1 MNGTCPLFGR
11 IIIFAADNERCVM
24 KKCITLLLVLLAFAG
39 ARANEVL
46 VGSASALR
54 DSITKNPAAN
64 IRLTADIDL
73 STIGTIDVTFRG
85 TIDGQGEKDGNPIF
99 YSLGKSS
106 SRVKHPVFK
115 KMEGATLKNLVIQ
128 NFRVEWDDDDIG
140 AVAWS
145 AKNCKFNKIVVS
157 EISIFNDDDNA
168 GAIVGRAENC
178 DFRNVKCMGNDVTV
192 DGNRAGGFVGISFN
206 SIYCDCS
213 NSAYSTVYADGS
225 WGNAYA
231 GGFVGESNSD
241 QFVFCVNFASI
252 GALDDRVGGLVGYS
266 SLSTFTN
273 CSNSGFVMHC
283 EEDDFILST
292 RKMKTELAKKLN
304 AEYIKSIQN
313 DLEKQYEHQGFD
325 LTAGFASF
333 IGTLGLSTAAF
344 GVELGLLSFTTA
356 GVGAFAVTIIIV
368 ATGITVSL
376 INLIDAEFGAHDE
389 IGGICG
395 SCQGSV
401 FNTCSNY
408 GNLLCRDSYVGGI
421 VGYVNGVATK
431 SVITNCLN
439 ASDIQG
445 FELVGGIFGQC
456 ANTDVVSNCLNV
468 GKIIAKE
475 GDSDPIGNV
484 EGKSGANN
492 LSNNYYRSDLPYDE
506 DAVARIPITDEML
519 GNGTAARLLNGDAG
533 SNGPWRQSQGDSYP
547 ILDPS
552 HDEVNLRELGDV
564 YLISTLEDLNR
575 LRSDVNSGARDI
587 YIVYFEEDID
597 CGEIT
602 WVPIGTY
609 DHPFT
614 GYCNGEGH
622 TILNLNTAAD
632 NSKNGVGFFGVV
644 GLNTEVRNL
653 SIGSGAI
660 RGGHGLG
667 AIIGYAEHK
676 TQTEGYIRIIG
687 CGNKASVTGDY
698 DCGGL
703 IGGLYSDSK
712 MKLYMENCYNMGKVT
727 ANSKSAAMCGFA
739 KHGAEILGCWNSG
752 TVTGAETGMGFARGD
767 TDITVRNCH
776 NYGTNMGQSG
786 DGVTP
791 FTDEDAK
798 NGTLCFRIN
807 GGSNDASV
815 GLPWEQDITTDEYPR
830 YVGYSNDRNA
840 VYTTR
845 EIKSNYGTIVLPYS
859 VKSDDYIMYYTL
871 SGTNADGSQLNFTAV
886 DVLEAGTPAIF
897 RVVKPDTVYS
907 FISIDYNFDYEY
919 DSEGELY
926 EPVSVDGWEMNG
938 NLDITDK
945 VFANQTELK
954 SLYYISGGEIKS
966 AITKLT
972 VAPFRAYL
980 TWLERPENS
989 PLRVIGVSFDDGS
1002 DTTGLQF
1009 IPAGTHDDGSVEL
1022 GLYNLAG
1029 QRLDAPG
1036 QGIVIINGK
1045 KVLNM

>member
-39 ARANEVL
+39 TRANEVL

-54 DSITKNPAAN
+54 DSITNNPAAN

-73 STIGTIDVTFRG
+73 STIGTIDITFRG

-99 YSLGKSS
+99 YSLGTSTD
-106 SRVKHPVFK
+106 RVMHPIFK
-115 KMEGATLKNLVIQ
+115 VMENATLENLVIQ
-128 NFRVEWDDDDIG
+128 NFRVEWDDDNIG
-140 AVAWS
+140 AVACT
-145 AKNCKFNKIVVS
+145 AKNCHFNQIVVS
-157 EISIFNDDDNA
+157 EVSIFNDDDYA

-178 DFRNVKCMGNDVTV
+178 EFLNVKCMGNDVTV
-192 DGNRAGGFVGISFN
+192 DGNRAGGFVGISNN
-206 SIYCDCS
+206 SFYCNCS

-225 WGNAYA
+225 WGYAYA
-231 GGFVGESNSD
+231 GGFVGESESD

-252 GALDDRVGGLVGYS
+252 GALDDSVGGLVGYS
-266 SLSTFTN
+266 TMSTFTN
-273 CSNSGFVMHC
+273 CTNSGLVMHC
-283 EEDDFILST
+283 KEKAFIGSTNKMKANIKDYITSIEDDL
-292 RKMKTELAKKLN
+292 KEM
-304 AEYIKSIQN
+304 YG
-313 DLEKQYEHQGFD
+313 KQDFD
-325 LTAGFASF
+325 LTAGFVSF

-344 GVELGLLSFTTA
+344 GVELGLLSVTTA
-356 GVGAFAVTIIIV
+356 GVGAFAATVIIA

-376 INLIDAEFGAHDE
+376 INLIDAELFAHDE
-389 IGGICG
+389 MGGICG
-395 SCQGSV
+395 SCQSSK

-408 GNLLCRDSYVGGI
+408 GKLMCIDSYVGGI
-421 VGYVNGVATK
+421 VGYIKDMMTNTQ
-431 SVITNCLN
+431 IINCLN
-439 ASDIQG
+439 AGDLKG
-445 FELVGGIFGQC
+445 YELVGGIVGQC
-456 ANTDVVSNCLNV
+456 NNRDEVNHCLNV
-468 GKIIAKE
+468 GKVVVV
-475 GDSDPIGNV
+475 GDGSQSDPIANV
-484 EGKSGANN
+484 SRSGDNG
-492 LSNNYYRSDLPYDE
+492 LSKNYYSSSRYDVN
-506 DAVARIPITDEML
+506 ATGRIPVTADML
-519 GNGTAARLLNGDAG
+519 VDGTVAEFLNDDAG
-533 SNGPWRQSQGDSYP
+533 DTGPWRQNTDDKYP
-547 ILDPS
+547 VPDPS
-552 HDEVNLRELGDV
+552 HSEVNLRELGDV
-564 YLISTLEDLNR
+564 YLISTLEDLDK
-575 LRSDVNSGARDI
+575 LRNDVNNGVKNR
-587 YIVYFEEDID
+587 YIVYFEKDID
-597 CGEIT
+597 CSGT
-602 WVPIGTY
+602 FWVPIGTKEK
-609 DHPFT
+609 PFI
-614 GYCNGEGH
+614 GYCNGDGH
-622 TILNLNTAAD
+622 TISNLTTDPD
-632 NSKNGVGFFGVV
+632 NLKSGVGFFGVV
-644 GLNTEVRNL
+644 GLNTKVCHL
-653 SIGSGAI
+653 FIGSGSI
-660 RGGHGLG
+660 TGGIGVG

-676 TQTEGYIRIIG
+676 TDTEGYVKIIG
-687 CGNKASVTGDY
+687 CGNSADITGNY

-703 IGGLYSDSK
+703 IGGVYSDPS
-712 MKLYMENCYNMGKVT
+712 MKLTIENCYNTGNVT
-727 ANSKSAAMCGFA
+727 ANKQSAAICGFG
-739 KHGAEILGCWNSG
+739 KRGAEIRGSWNSG
-752 TVTGAETGMGFARGD
+752 IVIGTESGMGFARGD
-767 TDITVRNCH
+767 NDITVQNCH
-776 NYGTNMGQSG
+776 NYGSNLGQT
-786 DGVTP
+786 GVSA
-791 FTDEDAK
+791 FSDDDAK
-798 NGTLCFRIN
+798 NGTLCFNLN

-840 VYTTR
+840 VYATR

-859 VKSDDYIMYYTL
+859 VKSDDCIRYYTL

-907 FISIDYNFDYEY
+907 FISIDYNFDYKY

-966 AITKLT
+966 ATTKLT

>member
-1 MNGTCPLFGR
+1 
-11 IIIFAADNERCVM
+11 M
-24 KKCITLLLVLLAFAG
+24 KRCITLLLVLLAFAG
-39 ARANEVL
+39 AWAGEVL
-46 VGSASALR
+46 VGTAAKFKEE
-54 DSITKNPAAN
+54 IVNNPAAN

-85 TIDGQGEKDGNPIF
+85 TIDGQGEKDGKPIF

-106 SRVKHPVFK
+106 SRVMHPIFK

-145 AKNCKFNKIVVS
+145 AKNCNFNKIVVS
-157 EISIFNDDDNA
+157 AISIFNDDDNA

-266 SLSTFTN
+266 TLSTFTN

-283 EEDDFILST
+283 EEDDFIVFT
-292 RKMKTELAKKLN
+292 NKMKANIKD
-304 AEYIKSIQN
+304 YITSIED
-313 DLEKQYEHQGFD
+313 DLKEMYGKQDFD
-325 LTAGFASF
+325 LTAGFVSF

-344 GVELGLLSFTTA
+344 GVELGLLSFATA
-356 GVGAFAVTIIIV
+356 GVGAFTVTIIIV

-376 INLIDAEFGAHDE
+376 ISLIDAEIGAHDE

-395 SCQGSV
+395 SCEGSV

-408 GNLLCRDSYVGGI
+408 GKLLCRDSYVGGI
-421 VGYVNGVATK
+421 VGYIDGVAKK

-439 ASDIQG
+439 AGVIQG
-445 FELVGGIFGQC
+445 FEQVGGIFGQC

-468 GKIIAKE
+468 GNIIVE
-475 GDSDPIGNV
+475 DNVDWDPIGNV
-484 EGKSGANN
+484 ESKNSANN
-492 LSNNYYRSDLPYDE
+492 LSNNYYRSDRPYDE
-506 DAVARIPITDEML
+506 DAYARIPITDEML
-519 GNGTAARLLNGDAG
+519 GNGTAASLLNGDAG

-564 YLISTLEDLNR
+564 YLISTLEDLDR
-575 LRSDVNSGARDI
+575 LRGDVNSGARDY

-597 CGEIT
+597 CGETT

-622 TILNLNTAAD
+622 TIFNLNTAD
-632 NSKNGVGFFGVV
+632 DDTKNGVGFFGVV
-644 GLNTEVRNL
+644 GLNTEVCNL
-653 SIGSGAI
+653 YIGSGAVK
-660 RGGHGLG
+660 GGHGLG
-667 AIIGYAEHK
+667 SIIGYAEHK

-703 IGGLYSDSK
+703 IGGVYSDSK
-712 MKLYMENCYNMGKVT
+712 LKLLMENCYNMGNVT

-739 KHGAEILGCWNSG
+739 KHGAKILGCWNSG
-752 TVTGAETGMGFARGD
+752 TVTGTETGMGFARGD
-767 TDITVRNCH
+767 TDITVLNCH
-776 NYGTNMGQSG
+776 NYGSNLGQNG

-791 FTDEDAK
+791 FNDEDAK

-815 GLPWEQDITTDEYPR
+815 GLPWEQDITTDGYPR
-830 YVGYSNDRNA
+830 YAGYSNDRNA
-840 VYTTR
+840 VYATR
-845 EIKSNYGTIVLPYS
+845 EMKSRYGTIVLPYN
-859 VKSDDYIMYYTL
+859 VKSDDYIRYYKLTGANTD
-871 SGTNADGSQLNFTAV
+871 GTQLNFSAV

-897 RVVKPDTVYS
+897 SVTRTDTVYS
-907 FISIDYNFDYEY
+907 FVSIEYVFDYTPN
-919 DSEGELY
+919 
-926 EPVSVDGWEMNG
+926 PVVTDGWEMDG
-938 NLDITDK
+938 NLSIGNMVYDDPD
-945 VFANQTELK
+945 ELK
-954 SLYYISGGEIKS
+954 SLYYISNGEIKS
-966 AITKLT
+966 ASNKLT
-972 VAPFRAYL
+972 IAPFRAYL
-980 TWLERPENS
+980 TTLDNPELS
-989 PLRVIGVSFDDGS
+989 PLRAVAISFDDGNG
-1002 DTTGLQF
+1002 TTGLQL
-1009 IPAGTHDDGSVEL
+1009 IPAWTHDDGSVEL
-1022 GLYNLAG
+1022 GIYNLAG

-1036 QGIVIINGK
+1036 QGITIINGK

>member
-1 MNGTCPLFGR
+1 ML
-11 IIIFAADNERCVM
+11 A
-24 KKCITLLLVLLAFAG
+24 LLAFAG
-39 ARANEVL
+39 AWAGEAQNEVP
-46 VGSASALR
+46 VGTAAEFKAEIS
-54 DSITKNPAAN
+54 KNPSAY

-73 STIGTIDVTFRG
+73 SKIGTLDVTFRG
-85 TIDGQGEKDGNPIF
+85 TIDGQGEKDGQTVF
-99 YSLGKSS
+99 YSLGNGKN
-106 SRVKHPVFK
+106 RVMHSIFK
-115 KMEGATLKNLVIQ
+115 KMEGATLKNLVIRY
-128 NFRVEWDDDDIG
+128 FRVEWDDDDIG

-145 AKNCKFNKIVVS
+145 AKNCKFNQIVVS
-157 EISIFNDDDNA
+157 EVSIFNDDDYA

-192 DGNRAGGFVGISFN
+192 DGNRAGGFVGISYN

-241 QFVFCVNFASI
+241 QFVFCVNFASV
-252 GALDDRVGGLVGYS
+252 GALDDRVGGLAGYS
-266 SLSTFTN
+266 TLSTFTN
-273 CSNSGFVMHC
+273 CSNSGFIMHC
-283 EEDDFILST
+283 EEDDFISST
-292 RKMKTELAKKLN
+292 QKMKAELAKRLN
-304 AEYIKSIQN
+304 EEYIKSIQA
-313 DLEKQYEHQGFD
+313 DLEKQYGHQAFD
-325 LTAGFASF
+325 LTAGFVSF

-344 GVELGLLSFTTA
+344 GVELALLSVTTA
-356 GVGAFAVTIIIV
+356 GIGAFTVTIIII

-376 INLIDAEFGAHDE
+376 INLISAELGAHDE

-395 SCQGSV
+395 SCEGAV

-408 GNLLCRDSYVGGI
+408 GNLLCRDSYAGGI
-421 VGYVNGVATK
+421 VGYIDGVAKK

-468 GKIIAKE
+468 GKIIVTG

-484 EGKSGANN
+484 ERKTSANN
-492 LSNNYYRSDLPYDE
+492 LSNNYYRSDHYDK
-506 DAVARIPITDEML
+506 DAVARIPITDELL
-519 GNGTAARLLNGDAG
+519 GNGYAAGLLNGTAG
-533 SNGPWRQSQGDSYP
+533 DNGPWRQSQGDSYP

-564 YLISTLEDLNR
+564 YLISTLEDLGK
-575 LRSDVNSGARDI
+575 LRSDVNSGVRDY

-597 CGEIT
+597 CGETT
-602 WVPIGTY
+602 WVPIGNY

-622 TILNLNTAAD
+622 TIFNLNTAAD
-632 NSKNGVGFFGVV
+632 NTKNGVGFFGVV

-653 SIGSGAI
+653 TIGSGAI

-667 AIIGYAEHK
+667 SIIGYAEHK

-687 CGNKASVTGDY
+687 CGNKASITGDY
-698 DCGGL
+698 DCGSL
-703 IGGLYSDSK
+703 IGGVYSDSK
-712 MKLYMENCYNMGKVT
+712 LKLLMENCYNMGDVT

-752 TVTGAETGMGFARGD
+752 AVTGTETGMGFARGD

-776 NYGTNMGQSG
+776 NYGSNLGQTG

-791 FTDEDAK
+791 FTDEEAR

-815 GLPWEQDITTDEYPR
+815 GLPWEQDITTDGYPR
-830 YVGYSNDRNA
+830 YAGYSNDQRA
-840 VYTTR
+840 VYASR
-845 EIKSNYGTIVLPYS
+845 EIKSSYGTIILPYS
-859 VKSDDYIMYYTL
+859 VKSDDCIRYYTL
-871 SGTNADGSQLNFTAV
+871 AGANADGSQLNFTAV

-897 RVVKPDTVYS
+897 RVVEPDIEYS
-907 FISIDYNFDYEY
+907 FISSNYYFDYKN
-919 DSEGELY
+919 DSNKEPFG
-926 EPVSVDGWEMNG
+926 PVSVVGWEMNG
-938 NLDITDK
+938 NLGITDK
-945 VFANQTELK
+945 VFADQTELK

-966 AITKLT
+966 ASNKLT

-980 TWLERPENS
+980 TCRDQQDNS

-1002 DTTGLQF
+1002 DTTGLQL
-1009 IPAGTHDDGSVEL
+1009 IPVEIHDDGTVRL

-1029 QRLDAPG
+1029 QPLDAPG
-1036 QGIVIINGK
+1036 QGITIVNGR
-1045 KVLNM
+1045 KVLNMQK